1 MVKKDGKLQD
11 DAKKTIDLTNI
22 LYQLA
27 LLQGDDSRTVA
38 FVDIL
43 LRQWGFP
50 SIYDEDGYFY
60 DMWDYILMVVDGLL
74 DKGREQLEK
83 MVDDFK
89 AKTVAEFTERQKVMG
104 RTDEEE
110 HNEKEGGEEGGK
122 EKLTPSQEQFQS
134 IIADAIEKRRKK
146 EGGKVS

>member
-1 MVKKDGKLQD
+1 MVKKDGKSQD

-60 DMWDYILMVVDGLL
+60 DMWDYILLVVDSLL

-83 MVDDFK
+83 MVDADERIYREVIENFNGG
-89 AKTVAEFTERQKVMG
+89 AER
-104 RTDEEE
+104 
-110 HNEKEGGEEGGK
+110 
-122 EKLTPSQEQFQS
+122 
-134 IIADAIEKRRKK
+134 
-146 EGGKVS
+146 

>member
-1 MVKKDGKLQD
+1 MVKKDGKTQD
-11 DAKKTIDLTNI
+11 DVKKTIDLTNI

-38 FVDIL
+38 FVNIL

-50 SIYDEDGYFY
+50 PIYDEEGYFH

-89 AKTVAEFTERQKVMG
+89 AKTVAEFTERQKEMG
-104 RTDEEE
+104 HINEEE
-110 HNEKEGGEEGGK
+110 HNEEERGEEGDK

>member
-1 MVKKDGKLQD
+1 MVKKDGKSQD

-60 DMWDYILMVVDGLL
+60 DMAARSGTLWEHSDPSASLIHGFTSHVLYWMLGM
-74 DKGREQLEK
+74 
-83 MVDDFK
+83 
-89 AKTVAEFTERQKVMG
+89 AE
-104 RTDEEE
+104 
-110 HNEKEGGEEGGK
+110 
-122 EKLTPSQEQFQS
+122 
-134 IIADAIEKRRKK
+134 
-146 EGGKVS
+146 

>member
-1 MVKKDGKLQD
+1 MVKKDGKSQD

-50 SIYDEDGYFY
+50 PIYDEEGYFH

-89 AKTVAEFTERQKVMG
+89 AKTVAKFTEQQEAMG
-104 RTDEEE
+104 RADEEE
-110 HNEKEGGEEGGK
+110 HNEGERGEEGDK